1 MDHESLIRETYE
13 LAISAG
19 KKGNATFGALL
30 VRDGEVIMR
39 AENTTET
46 EKNEK
51 CHAEYNLATNAKQ
64 TLSED
69 ILSRSTIYSS
79 AYPCPM
85 CTEAILEAGIP
96 RIVYGVGHA
105 NFARLL
111 PKDVFIPSTEETVRA
126 AGVATEVIGPFLE
139 DEGMQ
144 VFQYWGGSFRPLE
157 ELLAEFA

>member
-30 VRDGEVIMR
+30 VCDGEVIMR

-46 EKNEK
+46 DNDEEH
-51 CHAEYNLATNAKQ
+51 HAEYNLATNAKQ
-64 TLSED
+64 TLSEE

-85 CTEAILEAGIP
+85 CTEAILAAGIP
-96 RIVYGVGHA
+96 CIMYGVGHA
-105 NFARLL
+105 NFARLI
-111 PKDVFIPSTEETVRA
+111 PKEVFIPSTEETVRA
-126 AGVATEVIGPFLE
+126 AGAATEVLGPFLE
-139 DEGMQ
+139 EEGML
-144 VFQYWGGSFRPLE
+144 VFQYWGGSFTPLDK
-157 ELLAEFA
+157 LLAEFA

>member
-1 MDHESLIRETYE
+1 MTHESLIRETYA

-30 VRDGEVIMR
+30 LCDDEVIMR

-46 EKNEK
+46 DNNERH
-51 CHAEYNLATNAKQ
+51 HAEYNLATNAKQ

-85 CTEAILEAGIP
+85 CTEAILAAGIS

-105 NFARLL
+105 NFARLI

-139 DEGMQ
+139 DEGLQ
-144 VFQYWGGSFRPLE
+144 VFQYWGGTFTPLK
-157 ELLAEFA
+157 ELLAQYE